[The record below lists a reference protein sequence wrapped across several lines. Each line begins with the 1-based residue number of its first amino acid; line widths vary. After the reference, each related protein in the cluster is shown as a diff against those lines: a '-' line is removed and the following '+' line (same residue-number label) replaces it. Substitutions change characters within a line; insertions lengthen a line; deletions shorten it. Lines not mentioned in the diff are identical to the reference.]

1 MHLIIIEK
9 DLWNDNRN
17 INQYKFINNKVILN
31 IKYKYTEYTYD
42 FLIIN
47 NNNILSKFNSND
59 INKNYNNNKS
69 YILNNNFFNQNIKNI
84 IIELEEFKKINIIEI
99 DIINLE
105 ISKINT
111 NIAII
116 SKNKITNNRTLN
128 QYELDKN
135 IINYEISMEKTM
147 RYTIYIVND
156 NTIISKYK
164 SIDFIRYDNINI
176 YETIDNLIIDRREII
191 YLEKIFIIDDLNINN
206 YNYSEKTVIKY
217 NKIGNIIIIE
227 NIEFK
232 NDKKYHQV

>member
-191 YLEKIFIIDDLNINN
+191 YLEKIFIIDDLNINS
-206 YNYSEKTVIKY
+206 YKYSEKTVIKY

-232 NDKKYHQV
+232 NDKKYPQV